1 MPAMHMAMSPS
12 TPMEIPIASTTY
24 SEAAP
29 DLSRGGRAETMLR
42 THGPVAVTLQEQAAV
57 YA

>member
-1 MPAMHMAMSPS
+1 MHMAMSPS
-12 TPMEIPIASTTY
+12 TPREIPIASTTY

-29 DLSRGGRAETMLR
+29 DLSKGGRAETMLR